1 MIEENVYAPDGQS
14 LEYDYYMKNE
24 MYFEKYDYESV
35 KESIRSQSGKNYVV
49 LKFGDYSET
58 LKAETELLENRK
70 ILSLIGEK
78 ELTYVIPEFSTFL
91 YIFF

>member
-1 MIEENVYAPDGQS
+1 
-14 LEYDYYMKNE
+14 
-24 MYFEKYDYESV
+24 MYFEKYDFESV
-35 KESIRSQSGKNYVV
+35 KESILSQSSKNYVV

-58 LKAETELLENRK
+58 LKAQTELLENRK